1 MFRRLAKS
9 AGRGVIVALA
19 IWIGISFAEVNAGN
33 IGGNHREIG
42 KYNVFGM
49 IADYAGEMSD

>member
-1 MFRRLAKS
+1 MIRRMLKS

-33 IGGNHREIG
+33 IGGNRQAVG

-49 IADYAGEMSD
+49 IADYAGEMVN